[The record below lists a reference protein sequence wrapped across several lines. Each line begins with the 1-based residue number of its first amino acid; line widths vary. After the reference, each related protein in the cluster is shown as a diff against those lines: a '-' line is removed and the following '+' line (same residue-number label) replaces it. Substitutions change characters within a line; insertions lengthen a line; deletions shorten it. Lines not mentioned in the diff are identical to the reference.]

1 MLETVRWQCGADMEG
16 AEFQDDIQKRKEFGE
31 SKANIAAKKN
41 KNRTTPVTED
51 EVVDMRV
58 KEDTDSDSDL
68 EGDKAEASTKTSL
81 KQDNIAQK

>member
-1 MLETVRWQCGADMEG
+1 M
-16 AEFQDDIQKRKEFGE
+16 
-31 SKANIAAKKN
+31 AAKKN

-58 KEDTDSDSDL
+58 GEDTDSDSDL

>member
-1 MLETVRWQCGADMEG
+1 MRL
-16 AEFQDDIQKRKEFGE
+16 
-31 SKANIAAKKN
+31 ANIAAKKN

-51 EVVDMRV
+51 KVVDMRV
-58 KEDTDSDSDL
+58 GEDTDSDSDL

>member
-16 AEFQDDIQKRKEFGE
+16 AEFQDDIQKLKEFGE
-31 SKANIAAKKN
+31 SK
-41 KNRTTPVTED
+41 VTED

-58 KEDTDSDSDL
+58 GEDTDSDSDL

>member
-16 AEFQDDIQKRKEFGE
+16 AEFQDDIQKLKEFGE
-31 SKANIAAKKN
+31 SK
-41 KNRTTPVTED
+41 D

-58 KEDTDSDSDL
+58 GEDTDSDSDL